1 MRFVTS
7 GRRFELSQ
15 NNHAGDCGT
24 VKYQSTRG
32 EAPVLEFSDVLLAGL
47 AVDGGLY
54 VPVEFPKLTSSDLRS
69 LSEMSYSEVA
79 TRVLEPFV
87 SPSIGVD
94 ELGNMIEDSYST
106 FRHPDV
112 VPVKQLPAEIG
123 DDRYMAELY
132 WGPTFSFK
140 DVALQLLG
148 RLFEYELSQRNAG
161 VTIVGATSGDTGSAA
176 IEACKDRSGIEL
188 VMLHPRGRVSEV
200 QRRQMTTIASP
211 NIHNIAI
218 DGTFDD
224 CQDLVKAMFS
234 DLQFRERH
242 KLAAVNSINWA
253 RVAAQTVYYFTT
265 ATRMAGP
272 NQPISFCVP
281 TGNFGN
287 ILAGYIASRM
297 GLPIN
302 RLIIASNHNDILTR
316 TYSSGV
322 MEIQEVEP
330 STSPAMDI
338 QVSSNFERLLFD
350 LGEKDSVGLAAA
362 MRDFRSTGSMK
373 LQKSVIERMRDA
385 FDAGRA
391 SEAEVEQEILDLYLT
406 QEEFLDPHT
415 AVGIH
420 VLREMK
426 SLDGPTAV
434 MATAHPA
441 KFNTVVEAATGTA
454 PPQPVEIA
462 GLMERTE
469 RCVDLPNELSAVMDF
484 VSSASTI

>member
-1 MRFVTS
+1 
-7 GRRFELSQ
+7 
-15 NNHAGDCGT
+15 

-54 VPVEFPKLTSSDLRS
+54 VPVEFPTMTSTDLHS
-69 LSEMSYSEVA
+69 LAEMSYSEVA

-87 SPSIGVD
+87 SPSIDVD
-94 ELGNMIEDSYST
+94 ELGKMIEESYST

-123 DDRYMAELY
+123 NDRYLAELY

-148 RLFEYELSQRNAG
+148 RLFEYELTRRDTG

-200 QRRQMTTIASP
+200 QRRQMTTVASP
-211 NIHNIAI
+211 NIHNVAV

-265 ATRMAGP
+265 AARIAGP

-297 GLPIN
+297 GLPIK

-316 TYSSGV
+316 THSSGV
-322 MEIQEVEP
+322 MQIRDVEP

-350 LGEKDSVGLAAA
+350 LSDKDSVWLAAA
-362 MRDFRSTGSMK
+362 MRDFRSSGSMT
-373 LQKSVIERMRDA
+373 LEKSVAKRIRDL
-385 FDAGRA
+385 FDADRA
-391 SEAEVEQEILDLYLT
+391 SEAEVEQEISGLYST

-415 AVGIH
+415 AVGVH
-420 VLREMK
+420 VIRGMK
-426 SLDGPTAV
+426 LLDGPAAV

-441 KFNTVVEAATGTA
+441 KFNSVVEAATGVA
-454 PPQPVEIA
+454 PPQPAEIS
-462 GLMERTE
+462 GLMRQTE
-469 RCVDLPNELSAVMDF
+469 RCVDLPNELSAVMEF
-484 VSSASTI
+484 VSAASTS

>member
-1 MRFVTS
+1 M
-7 GRRFELSQ
+7 
-15 NNHAGDCGT
+15 
-24 VKYQSTRG
+24 KYQSTRG
-32 EAPVLEFSDVLLAGL
+32 EAPVLEFGDVLLAGL

-54 VPVEFPKLTSSDLRS
+54 VPTEFPTLKPSDLS
-69 LSEMSYSEVA
+69 AFSDMSYADVA
-79 TRVLEPFV
+79 TKVLTPFV
-87 SPSIGVD
+87 SPSISSD
-94 ELGNMIEDSYST
+94 ELGTMIEQSYST

-112 VPVKQLPAEIG
+112 VPVKQLSTEIG
-123 DDRYMAELY
+123 NDRYLAELY

-148 RLFEYELSQRNAG
+148 RLFEHELTRRDAG

-176 IEACKDRSGIEL
+176 IEACKDRYGIEL
-188 VMLHPRGRVSEV
+188 IMLHPRGRVSEV
-200 QRRQMTTIASP
+200 QRRQMTTVTSP
-211 NIHNIAI
+211 NIHNVAI

-234 DLQFRERH
+234 DLQFRGRH

-265 ATRMAGP
+265 ATRIAGP
-272 NQPISFCVP
+272 NEQISFCVP

-316 TYSSGV
+316 THVSGV
-322 MEIQEVEP
+322 MEIQDVKP

-350 LGEKDSVGLAAA
+350 LSAKDGSWVAAA
-362 MRDFRSTGSMK
+362 MDEFRSTGSMK
-373 LQKSVIERMRDA
+373 LPESLAKHLRDW
-385 FDAGRA
+385 FDADQA
-391 SEAEVEQEILDLYLT
+391 SEAQVEQEISDLYEI
-406 QEEFLDPHT
+406 QKEFLDPHT
-415 AVGIH
+415 AVGVNVI
-420 VLREMK
+420 RRMK
-426 SLDGPTAV
+426 SLSGPAVV

-441 KFNTVVEAATGTA
+441 KFNTVVEAATGA
-454 PPQPVEIA
+454 VPPQPDEIV
-462 GLMERTE
+462 GLINRSE
-469 RCVDLPNELSAVMDF
+469 RCINLPNEISAVMDF
-484 VSSASTI
+484 VSTVSNQ

>member
-1 MRFVTS
+1 
-7 GRRFELSQ
+7 
-15 NNHAGDCGT
+15 

-32 EAPVLEFSDVLLAGL
+32 EAPVLEFGDVLLAGL

-54 VPVEFPKLTSSDLRS
+54 VPTEFPTLKPSDLS
-69 LSEMSYSEVA
+69 AFSDMPYVDVA
-79 TRVLEPFV
+79 TKVLTPFV
-87 SPSIGVD
+87 SPSISSD
-94 ELGNMIEDSYST
+94 ELGTMIEQSYST

-112 VPVKQLPAEIG
+112 VPVKQLPTEIG
-123 DDRYMAELY
+123 NDRYLAELY

-148 RLFEYELSQRNAG
+148 RLFEHELTRRDAG

-176 IEACKDRSGIEL
+176 IEACKDRYGIEL
-188 VMLHPRGRVSEV
+188 IMLHPRGRVSEV
-200 QRRQMTTIASP
+200 QRRQMTTVTSP
-211 NIHNIAI
+211 NIHNVAI

-234 DLQFRERH
+234 DLQFRGRH

-265 ATRMAGP
+265 ATRIAGP
-272 NQPISFCVP
+272 NEQISFCVP

-316 TYSSGV
+316 THVSGV
-322 MEIQEVEP
+322 MEIQDVKP

-350 LGEKDSVGLAAA
+350 LSAKDGSWVAAA
-362 MRDFRSTGSMK
+362 MDEFRSTGSMK
-373 LQKSVIERMRDA
+373 LPESLAKHLRDW
-385 FDAGRA
+385 FDADQA
-391 SEAEVEQEILDLYLT
+391 SEAQVEQEISDLYEI
-406 QEEFLDPHT
+406 QKEFLDPHT
-415 AVGIH
+415 AVGVNVI
-420 VLREMK
+420 RRMK
-426 SLDGPTAV
+426 SLSGPAVV

-441 KFNTVVEAATGTA
+441 KFNTVVEAATGA
-454 PPQPVEIA
+454 VPPQPDEIV
-462 GLMERTE
+462 GLINRSE
-469 RCVDLPNELSAVMDF
+469 RCINLPNEISAVMDF
-484 VSSASTI
+484 VSTVSNQ

>member
-1 MRFVTS
+1 M
-7 GRRFELSQ
+7 
-15 NNHAGDCGT
+15 
-24 VKYQSTRG
+24 KYQSTRG
-32 EAPVLEFSDVLLAGL
+32 EAPVLEFSDALLAGL

-54 VPVEFPKLTSSDLRS
+54 VPVEFPTITAADLRS
-69 LSEMSYSEVA
+69 FAEMSYSEIA

-87 SPSIGVD
+87 SPSID
-94 ELGNMIEDSYST
+94 SNDLGNMIEDSYST

-112 VPVKQLPAEIG
+112 VPVKPLPAEIG
-123 DDRYMAELY
+123 DDRFLAELY

-148 RLFEYELSQRNAG
+148 RLFEYELTKRDAG

-188 VMLHPRGRVSEV
+188 VMLHPRGRVSDV
-200 QRRQMTTIASP
+200 QRRQMTTVASS
-211 NIHNIAI
+211 NIHNVAI

-265 ATRMAGP
+265 ATRIAGP

-316 TYSSGV
+316 TLSSGV
-322 MEIQEVEP
+322 MKIQDVEP

-350 LGEKDSVGLAAA
+350 LSDRDSVWLGAA
-362 MRDFRSTGSMK
+362 MRDFRSSGSMT
-373 LQKSVIERMRDA
+373 LQKAVAKRMRNL
-385 FDAGRA
+385 FDADRV
-391 SEAEVEQEILDLYLT
+391 SEAEVEREISGLYST
-406 QEEFLDPHT
+406 QKEFLDPHT
-415 AVGIH
+415 AVGVH
-420 VLREMK
+420 VIRGMK
-426 SLDGPTAV
+426 LLDGPAAV

-441 KFNTVVEAATGTA
+441 KFNSVVEEATGIA
-454 PPQPVEIA
+454 VPQPAEIA
-462 GLMERTE
+462 GLMHKTE
-469 RCVDLPNELSAVMDF
+469 RCVDLPNELSVVMDF
-484 VSSASTI
+484 VSAASTI

>member
-1 MRFVTS
+1 M
-7 GRRFELSQ
+7 
-15 NNHAGDCGT
+15 
-24 VKYQSTRG
+24 KYQSTRG
-32 EAPVLEFSDVLLAGL
+32 EAPVLEFGDVLLAGL

-54 VPVEFPKLTSSDLRS
+54 VPTEFPTLKRSDLS
-69 LSEMSYSEVA
+69 ALSDMPYVDVA
-79 TRVLEPFV
+79 TKVLTPFV
-87 SPSIGVD
+87 SPSISSD
-94 ELGNMIEDSYST
+94 ELGTMIEQSYST

-112 VPVKQLPAEIG
+112 VPVKQLPTEIG
-123 DDRYMAELY
+123 NDRYLAELY

-148 RLFEYELSQRNAG
+148 RLFEHELTRRDAG

-176 IEACKDRSGIEL
+176 IEACKDRYGIEL
-188 VMLHPRGRVSEV
+188 IMLHPRGRVSEV
-200 QRRQMTTIASP
+200 QRRQMTTVTSP
-211 NIHNIAI
+211 NIHNVAI

-234 DLQFRERH
+234 DLQFRGRH

-265 ATRMAGP
+265 ATRIAGP
-272 NQPISFCVP
+272 NEQISFCVP

-316 TYSSGV
+316 THVSGV
-322 MEIQEVEP
+322 MEIQEVQP

-350 LGEKDSVGLAAA
+350 LSAKDGSWVAAA
-362 MRDFRSTGSMK
+362 MGEFRSTGSMK
-373 LQKSVIERMRDA
+373 LPESVAKHLRDW
-385 FDAGRA
+385 FDAGQA
-391 SEAEVEQEILDLYLT
+391 SEAQVEREIADFYET
-406 QEEFLDPHT
+406 QKEFLDPHT
-415 AVGIH
+415 AVGVNVI
-420 VLREMK
+420 RRMK
-426 SLDGPTAV
+426 SLNGPAVV

-441 KFNTVVEAATGTA
+441 KFNTVVEAATGA
-454 PPQPVEIA
+454 VPPQPAEIA
-462 GLMERTE
+462 GLINRSE
-469 RCVDLPNELSAVMDF
+469 RCINLPNEISAVMDF
-484 VSSASTI
+484 VSTVSNQ

>member
-1 MRFVTS
+1 M
-7 GRRFELSQ
+7 
-15 NNHAGDCGT
+15 
-24 VKYQSTRG
+24 KYQSTRG
-32 EAPVLEFSDVLLAGL
+32 EAPVLEFSDALLAGL

-54 VPVEFPKLTSSDLRS
+54 VPAEFPTMTVSDLRS
-69 LSEMSYSEVA
+69 MAEMSYSEVA

-87 SPSIGVD
+87 SPSID
-94 ELGNMIEDSYST
+94 ANELGNMIEDSYST

-112 VPVKQLPAEIG
+112 VPVRQLPTEIG
-123 DDRYMAELY
+123 NDRYLAELY

-148 RLFEYELSQRNAG
+148 RLFEYELTRRDTG

-176 IEACKDRSGIEL
+176 IEACKDRTGIEL
-188 VMLHPRGRVSEV
+188 IMLHPRGRVSDV
-200 QRRQMTTIASP
+200 QRQQMTTVKSA
-211 NIHNIAI
+211 NIHNVAI

-265 ATRMAGP
+265 ASRIAGP
-272 NQPISFCVP
+272 GQPMSFCVP

-316 TYSSGV
+316 THSSGV
-322 MEIQEVEP
+322 MEIRDVEP

-350 LGEKDSVGLAAA
+350 LSDKDSGWLVAA
-362 MRDFRSTGSMK
+362 MNDFRSSGSMT
-373 LQKSVIERMRDA
+373 LEKSVAARLQDL
-385 FDAGRA
+385 FDAGQA
-391 SEAEVEQEILDLYLT
+391 SESEVEREIADLYLAKK
-406 QEEFLDPHT
+406 EFLDPHT
-415 AVGIH
+415 AVGVH
-420 VLREMK
+420 VIREMK
-426 SLDGPTAV
+426 SLDGPAAV

-441 KFNTVVEAATGTA
+441 KFNNVVESATGVA
-454 PPQPVEIA
+454 PPQPSQIA
-462 GLMERTE
+462 GLMNEME

-484 VSSASTI
+484 VSAVSLS